1 MARKIALL
9 LLLCSFSLAAR
20 ADEVFKWIDEN
31 GKVHYGDT
39 VPEKYRQ
46 ESKKVDSSSPEVT
59 DAQRHEAEA
68 RTAQE
73 KARLDALQKSRD
85 ANADAVPYAAPSP
98 PDAPKVVNECEE
110 QMRKYLQSQEC
121 FAPYRNAN
129 GGINPE
135 AFQRCTEVK
144 QPRGCVAP
152 AGSVERTYIPP
163 APLAQP

>member
-1 MARKIALL
+1 MARKITLL
-9 LLLCSFSLAAR
+9 VFLCLVSLAAR
-20 ADEVFKWIDEN
+20 ADEVFKWVDEN

-59 DAQRHEAEA
+59 DAQRQEAEA
-68 RTAQE
+68 RNAKE
-73 KARLDALQKSRD
+73 KARLDALEKSRD
-85 ANADAVPYAAPSP
+85 ARVDVAPHAAPP
-98 PDAPKVVNECEE
+98 PPEVLKTGDECEE

-144 QPRGCVAP
+144 QPMGCVAP

-163 APLAQP
+163 AP